1 MVIHVHNYT
10 HFRELG
16 AIVYVGHLVGSA
28 AVPRATRRLQALML
42 GGWSMFGSRMDTYG
56 RRLVVVAIADGRDAG
71 RVLIDEG
78 LAQSSPNLGESLV
91 LTPSILAIA
100 DPTRMRTTLRRR
112 RQDSARP
119 RSRRNGTGQRV
130 SAVPVR
136 RHAAAEAGRI
146 EECLFLGGDDA
157 DRQVAVEDL
166 LHRVR

>member
-1 MVIHVHNYT
+1 MT
-10 HFRELG
+10 SRTATGEQLD
-16 AIVYVGHLVGSA
+16 GHPRTQLHPLPRIGGYCVRGRLVGSA
-28 AVPRATRRLQALML
+28 AVPRATRRLQALMS

-119 RSRRNGTGQRV
+119 RSRRYGTAPAGLDRP
-130 SAVPVR
+130 SSEACGCRGGPHREVPLPR
-136 RHAAAEAGRI
+136 K
-146 EECLFLGGDDA
+146 
-157 DRQVAVEDL
+157 
-166 LHRVR
+166 